1 MVWPTLGSTTAK
13 EQNSSSTETVFC
25 SFSRSKDIWGYKVC
39 NPNPNQGADVLSGD
53 FQQEWFG
60 DGGGGADALE
70 CWTRNSGRLH
80 TGVCQCSVVAERWS
94 DHVVTVSDTLEAR
107 DRPSQIRPGQPARVW
122 STRPG
127 VIYAGQG
134 HEVSP
139 G

>member
-1 MVWPTLGSTTAK
+1 M
-13 EQNSSSTETVFC
+13 ETVRPWCGQPSDRRRLKNRTVRPQKLYSVALAVPKIFGG
-25 SFSRSKDIWGYKVC
+25 GYKVC

-80 TGVCQCSVVAERWS
+80 TGVCQCSVA
-94 DHVVTVSDTLEAR
+94 DTLTVEAR
-107 DRPSQIRPGQPARVW
+107 ERPSQIRPGQPARVW

>member
-1 MVWPTLGSTTAK
+1 MKPRLVFPAA
-13 EQNSSSTETVFC
+13 SSSTETVVC
-25 SFSRSKDIWGYKVC
+25 SFSRSKDISGGGIKFVTPTLTKVQMSAVVTF
-39 NPNPNQGADVLSGD
+39 NRNGLGTA
-53 FQQEWFG
+53 
-60 DGGGGADALE
+60 GGADALE

-80 TGVCQCSVVAERWS
+80 TGVCQCSVAAERCS

-107 DRPSQIRPGQPARVW
+107 DRPSQIRPAQPARVW

>member
-1 MVWPTLGSTTAK
+1 MKPRLVFQTA
-13 EQNSSSTETVFC
+13 SSSTETVVC
-25 SFSRSKDIWGYKVC
+25 SFSRSKDISGRGYKVC

-60 DGGGGADALE
+60 DGGGDALE

-80 TGVCQCSVVAERWS
+80 IGVCQCSVAAERCS

-107 DRPSQIRPGQPARVW
+107 DRPSQIRPAQPARVW